1 MNNISTWRVVCTF
14 RRALWFSFVTAP
26 ALFFFV
32 GFVFL
37 SFNNSL
43 AGEFMEEA
51 RSLVADA
58 PPGKVW
64 GCVPPHNTP
73 TDDSFPPVP
82 TVKPVCERVLVDAD
96 TWRRSTDSFIRQA
109 YLLLVILGAFVWW
122 FCNGL
127 TESVVIAYWLKDKV
141 GKILSLKRGER

>member
-1 MNNISTWRVVCTF
+1 MNNISTWRVVCTV

-26 ALFFFV
+26 ALSFFV

-64 GCVPPHNTP
+64 DCIPPHNAP
-73 TDDSFPPVP
+73 TDDGFPSVPV
-82 TVKPVCERVLVDAD
+82 VKPACERVLVDAD
-96 TWRRSTDSFIRQA
+96 TWQRSTDSLIRQV
-109 YLLLVILGAFVWW
+109 YLVLVILGMFILW
-122 FCNGL
+122 FSSGMAEVL
-127 TESVVIAYWLKDKV
+127 AIVLWLKEKA
-141 GKILSLKRGER
+141 GKILPNRRGER

>member
-64 GCVPPHNTP
+64 DCVPPRNTS
-73 TDDSFPPVP
+73 TEDSLPPVP
-82 TVKPVCERVLVDAD
+82 SVKPVCERVLVDAD
-96 TWRRSTDSFIRQA
+96 TWQRSTDTFIRHV
-109 YLLLVILGAFVWW
+109 YLWLAILGAGIWW
-122 FCNGL
+122 SWNGMK
-127 TESVVIAYWLKDKV
+127 ESLVIVLWLKEKA
-141 GKILSLKRGER
+141 GKILPTMRGER